1 MNRKDIEIMAPAGSY
16 ESLMAAIQGGADS
29 VYFGAEDLN
38 MRAASSINF
47 TLDDLRNIANICN
60 ENNIKSYLT
69 VNVVVFDSEIEQMHR
84 IIDSAVESGISAII
98 ASDLS
103 VINYAFRSGIEVHLS
118 TQLNITNI
126 EALKFYS
133 QWADVV
139 VLARELNLD
148 QVISICNKITEQNI
162 RGPRGD
168 LVKIEMFVHG
178 ALCMA
183 TSGKCYL
190 SLHENNMSANRGK
203 CYQTCRKS
211 YLVTE
216 KESGYQLEIVNE
228 YIMSPKDLC
237 TIGFVDKL
245 IGAGVRVFK
254 IEGRARSAEYV
265 KTVSSCYDE
274 AVIAVSEGS
283 YSDEKIACWRTRLAS
298 VFNRGFWDGY
308 YLGQKLGEWNTRYG
322 SSATKRKAYLGKVT
336 NYFSKLN
343 VAEIKLENGY
353 LEKGDTILI
362 TGPTTGVIEYTAGE
376 IRVDLKETEKALKGE
391 FCSIKIPDFLRRSDK
406 VYKWVDVI
414 HLFILPATSMI
425 FWAFVSISSV
435 SVFI

>member
-1 MNRKDIEIMAPAGSY
+1 MNRKDFEIMAPAGSY

-47 TLDDLRNIANICN
+47 TLDDLRNIVKICN
-60 ENNIKSYLT
+60 ENGIKSYLT
-69 VNVVVFDSEIEQMHR
+69 VNVVVFDHEIEQMHR
-84 IIDSAVESGISAII
+84 IIDSAVSSGISAII

-118 TQLNITNI
+118 TQLNITNT

-139 VLARELNLD
+139 VLARELNLE
-148 QVISICNKITEQNI
+148 QVKNICNKITELDI
-162 RGPRGD
+162 RGPRRD

-203 CYQTCRKS
+203 CYQTCRKA

-216 KESGYQLEIVNE
+216 KESGYELEIDNE

-274 AVIAVSEGS
+274 AVKAVSDCS
-283 YSDEKIACWRTRLAS
+283 YNDEKISEWRTRLAS

-322 SSATKRKAYLGKVT
+322 SSALKRKVYIGKIT

-343 VAEIKLENGY
+343 VAEIKLENGD

-362 TGPTTGVIEYTAGE
+362 TGPTTGVIECTAGE
-376 IRVDLKETEKALKGE
+376 IRVDLKETGKALKGE
-391 FCSIKIPDFLRRSDK
+391 FCSIKIPGFLRRSDK
-406 VYKWVDVI
+406 VYKWVEASDHVKKK
-414 HLFILPATSMI
+414 
-425 FWAFVSISSV
+425 
-435 SVFI
+435 

>member
-1 MNRKDIEIMAPAGSY
+1 
-16 ESLMAAIQGGADS
+16 
-29 VYFGAEDLN
+29 
-38 MRAASSINF
+38 
-47 TLDDLRNIANICN
+47 
-60 ENNIKSYLT
+60 
-69 VNVVVFDSEIEQMHR
+69 
-84 IIDSAVESGISAII
+84 
-98 ASDLS
+98 
-103 VINYAFRSGIEVHLS
+103 
-118 TQLNITNI
+118 
-126 EALKFYS
+126 
-133 QWADVV
+133 
-139 VLARELNLD
+139 
-148 QVISICNKITEQNI
+148 
-162 RGPRGD
+162 
-168 LVKIEMFVHG
+168 
-178 ALCMA
+178 MA

-216 KESGYQLEIVNE
+216 KESGYQLEIDNE

-283 YSDEKIACWRTRLAS
+283 YSDEKIARWRTRLAS

>member
-1 MNRKDIEIMAPAGSY
+1 MKRNDIEIMAPAGSY

-29 VYFGAEDLN
+29 VYFGVEQLN
-38 MRAASSINF
+38 MRAASSNNF
-47 TLDDLRNIANICN
+47 TIDDLRNIVSICKKN
-60 ENNIKSYLT
+60 GLKSYLT
-69 VNVVVFDSEIEQMHR
+69 VNVVVYDHEIEQMHR
-84 IIDSAVESGISAII
+84 IIDAAVENGITAVI

-103 VINYAFRSGIEVHLS
+103 VINYAFAAGIEVHLS
-118 TQLNITNI
+118 TQLNISNI
-126 EALKFYS
+126 ESLKFYA

-148 QVISICNKITEQNI
+148 QVRHIFNSIWEQNI
-162 RGPRGD
+162 IGPAGN
-168 LVKIEMFVHG
+168 LIKIEMFAHG

-183 TSGKCYL
+183 ISGKCYL
-190 SLHENNMSANRGK
+190 SLHENNKSANRGE

-211 YLVTE
+211 YLATNM
-216 KESGYQLEIVNE
+216 ESGYELEIDNE

-274 AVIAVSEGS
+274 AVRAVSDGS
-283 YSDEKIACWRTRLAS
+283 FNDEKISGWKTRLAS

-308 YLGQKLGEWNTRYG
+308 YLGQKVGEWNNRYG
-322 SSATKRKAYLGKVT
+322 SSATKRKVYIGKVT

-343 VAEIKLENGY
+343 VAEIKLENGDI
-353 LEKGDTILI
+353 ENGDTILI
-362 TGPTTGVIEYTAGE
+362 TGPTTGVIEYTARE

-391 FCSIKIPDFLRRSDK
+391 FCSIMIPDLLRRSDK
-406 VYKWVDVI
+406 VYKWVDASD
-414 HLFILPATSMI
+414 PD
-425 FWAFVSISSV
+425 
-435 SVFI
+435 